1 MEQHVH
7 TVESVAACFFC
18 SAQKQG
24 FPGVVDDVPHY
35 QTRMEEG
42 RIGNQRSIRAG
53 GHAYRGGVDE
63 DVGLV
68 QTFFQR
74 YFIRQIKKP
83 DVAVAFSMNAFYLL
97 SNKLRGGG
105 SAPGEDV
112 DGGSAVQGRL
122 GQNGCRRS
130 AAAKQDRVLSLTG
143 EARVPHGLQK
153 AIAVGI
159 VAKELSVPVY
169 DGIDC
174 AA

>member
-97 SNKLRGGG
+97 RISFVEAEALRAKT
-105 SAPGEDV
+105 SMA
-112 DGGSAVQGRL
+112 AVPSRAAWA
-122 GQNGCRRS
+122 RM
-130 AAAKQDRVLSLTG
+130 AAAAPPLPSRTACFPSQEKPASRM
-143 EARVPHGLQK
+143 
-153 AIAVGI
+153 
-159 VAKELSVPVY
+159 
-169 DGIDC
+169 DC
-174 AA
+174 RKP